1 MHDPMHPQQGTGKM
15 KIILPEFDE
24 DLLIQCKVTAFRAS
38 GSGGQHVNVTDS
50 AVRLVH
56 IPTGI
61 VVTSQKGR
69 SQFYNKK
76 DCIQKLRKI
85 VDKLNYCA
93 PKRIPTK
100 LSKSV
105 KNKNLDKKAKH
116 SEKKKLRSFSTNDDN

>member
-1 MHDPMHPQQGTGKM
+1 MEK
-15 KIILPEFDE
+15 KIILPEMDE
-24 DLLIQCKVTAFRAS
+24 DLLLQCKVTAFRAS

-69 SQFYNKK
+69 SQFSNKK

-85 VDKLNYCA
+85 VDQLNYRA

-100 LSKSV
+100 VSKSV
-105 KNKNLDKKAKH
+105 KAKNLAKKAKH
-116 SEKKKLRSFSTNDDN
+116 SEKKKLRSISLNDVN

>member
-1 MHDPMHPQQGTGKM
+1 MD
-15 KIILPEFDE
+15 KIILPALDE
-24 DLLIQCKVTAFRAS
+24 DLLLDCKVTAFRSS

-69 SQFYNKK
+69 SQFFNKK
-76 DCIQKLRKI
+76 DCIEKLRKM
-85 VDKLNYCA
+85 VDKLNYRA

-100 LSKSV
+100 VSRSV
-105 KNKNLDKKAKH
+105 KNKNLAKKAKH
-116 SEKKKLRSFSTNDDN
+116 SAKKKLRSRSSNEE

>member
-1 MHDPMHPQQGTGKM
+1 MKK
-15 KIILPEFDE
+15 KIILPGLDE
-24 DLLIQCKVTAFRAS
+24 DLLIECNVTAFRAS
-38 GSGGQHVNVTDS
+38 GSGGQHVNTTDS

-61 VVTSQKGR
+61 IVTSQKGR
-69 SQFYNKK
+69 SQFFNKK

-100 LSKSV
+100 MSKSV
-105 KNKNLDKKAKH
+105 KNKNRAKNAKH
-116 SEKKKLRSFSTNDDN
+116 SEKKKLRSISSNDENQP

>member
-1 MHDPMHPQQGTGKM
+1 MNK
-15 KIILPEFDE
+15 KIILPELDE
-24 DLLIQCKVTAFRAS
+24 DLLLNCKVTAFRAS

-69 SQFYNKK
+69 SQFFNKK

-100 LSKSV
+100 ISKSV
-105 KNKNLDKKAKH
+105 KNKNRIKNTKH
-116 SEKKKLRSFSTNDDN
+116 AEKKKLRSISSKDED

>member
-1 MHDPMHPQQGTGKM
+1 MIK
-15 KIILPEFDE
+15 KIILPELDE
-24 DLLIQCKVTAFRAS
+24 DLLTQCKVTAFRAS

-50 AVRLVH
+50 SVRLVH

-69 SQFYNKK
+69 SQFFNKK

-100 LSKSV
+100 ISKSV
-105 KNKNLDKKAKH
+105 KNKNLDKKTKH
-116 SEKKKLRSFSTNDDN
+116 SEKKKLRSTLPNDGN

>member
-1 MHDPMHPQQGTGKM
+1 MEK
-15 KIILPEFDE
+15 KIILPDHDE
-24 DLLIQCKVTAFRAS
+24 DLLLDCKVTAFRAS

-50 AVRLVH
+50 AVRLLH

-69 SQFYNKK
+69 SQFFNKK

-85 VDKLNYCA
+85 VEKLNYRA

-100 LSKSV
+100 VSRSV
-105 KNKNLDKKAKH
+105 KNKNLAKKAKH
-116 SEKKKLRSFSTNDDN
+116 SAKKKLRSRSSNEE

>member
-1 MHDPMHPQQGTGKM
+1 MKE
-15 KIILPEFDE
+15 KIILPESDE
-24 DLLIQCKVTAFRAS
+24 ELLMQCRVTAFRAS

-50 AVRLVH
+50 AVRLLH

-69 SQFYNKK
+69 SQFFNKQ

-85 VDKLNYCA
+85 VDKLNYRA

-100 LSKSV
+100 ISKSV
-105 KNKNLDKKAKH
+105 KNKNRAKKAKH
-116 SEKKKLRSFSTNDDN
+116 SEKKKLRGYLQDPIG